1 MKMALKETWRIVL
14 RTLPWMLLYEV
25 IMLVALPDVRV
36 YVLEHMWNFHS
47 GMLGM
52 IAVFYVL
59 IFAAQLV
66 LVWVRAEKKEE
77 EKA

>member
-1 MKMALKETWRIVL
+1 MKTALKESWRIVL
-14 RTLPWMLLYEV
+14 RTLPWILLYEA
-25 IMLVALPDVRV
+25 IMLVALPDIRA
-36 YVLEHMWNFHS
+36 YVLEHMWSFHS

-52 IAVFYVL
+52 IAVFYAL